1 MPNILYLLSNFIE
14 VKMKLKSAS
23 VLKAAIAIALSVTA
37 YQASAATATY
47 DPSTGTL
54 DIPVVDVLNGAQA
67 TTISAKLQLQGD
79 KLVLASFDNA
89 AAVSGKRVTFDGATN
104 ALHFP
109 SVKVLGSDTELYA
122 KLKIVPGSNPI
133 AFTVDQLEPTV
144 FSACPDFSAQGPI
157 SGTCVLS
164 GELNKDVALTANTTW
179 ILSGGVY
186 VGGDRANSAT
196 LTINPGTELI
206 GESGLDFLY
215 IRRGSKIMAEG
226 TPDQPI
232 VMTGPSELSRGEW
245 GGLVIAGNAPV
256 NGCAEGVLPCEVA
269 FEAITTETYGG
280 SDIADN
286 SGLLK
291 YVQIKYAGYAVRP
304 NEELNGLTMLGVGAG
319 TVVDF
324 VQVHQGLD
332 DGIEMFGGTVQ
343 AKHLVLTGNGDD
355 SLDWGSGWRGKAQ
368 YVLIKQADDD
378 GDLGIEAD
386 NNPDNN
392 DASPRSQPLLAN
404 MTLLGSQGIE
414 TEGAKFRRGTGV
426 NVINS
431 VFSGFAGYCVK
442 LDGAATYIN
451 GGSSVTALSG
461 ELTIEGTYVNCVT
474 NFSDKENTG
483 FTTAEWFAAQAGN
496 VSGDPLLNGIFPA
509 VGSPLVDQG
518 VTITDNFADNTNYI
532 GAFKDANDKWADEW
546 TVTDSL
552 K

>member
-1 MPNILYLLSNFIE
+1 
-14 VKMKLKSAS
+14 MKLKSAN

-37 YQASAATATY
+37 YQANAATATY
-47 DPSTGTL
+47 DPATGVV
-54 DIPVVDVLNGAQA
+54 DIPVVDVLNGAQTA
-67 TTISAKLQLQGD
+67 TFSAKLQLQANGTFALTSISD
-79 KLVLASFDNA
+79 ATA
-89 AAVSGKRVTFDGATN
+89 ISGKRVTFDGATN

-109 SVKVLGSDTELYA
+109 SVKVSGSDAEFYV
-122 KLKIVPGSNPI
+122 KLKVIPGSDPI
-133 AFTVDQLEPTV
+133 AFTIDQAQPTA
-144 FSACPDFSAQGPI
+144 FQGCPDFAALGPI
-157 SGTCVLS
+157 AGTCVLS
-164 GELNKDVALTANTTW
+164 GSLHQDVTLAANTTW

-186 VGGDRANSAT
+186 VGDDRANNAT
-196 LTINPGTELI
+196 LTINPGTELV
-206 GESGLDFLY
+206 GETGLDFLY
-215 IRRGSKIMAEG
+215 VRRGSKIMAEG

-256 NGCAEGVLPCEVA
+256 NGCAEGVTPCEVA
-269 FEAITTETYGG
+269 FEAITSETYGG
-280 SDIADN
+280 SDATDN

-304 NEELNGLTMLGVGAG
+304 NEELNGLTLLGVGSG

-324 VQVHQGLD
+324 VQVHYGLD

-343 AKHLVLTGNGDD
+343 FKHMVLTGNGDD
-355 SLDWGSGWRGKAQ
+355 SLDWSSGWRGKAQ
-368 YVLIKQADDD
+368 YVLIKQADD

-404 MTLLGSQGIE
+404 MTLLGSQGTE

-442 LDGAATYIN
+442 LDGAATYVN
-451 GGSSVTALSG
+451 GGSSAAALSG
-461 ELTIEGTYVNCVT
+461 GLTMEGTYVDCAT
-474 NFSDKENTG
+474 NFADKGNTG

-509 VGSPLVDQG
+509 VDSPLMDQG
-518 VTITDNFADNTNYI
+518 VVITDNFADNTNYI

>member
-1 MPNILYLLSNFIE
+1 
-14 VKMKLKSAS
+14 MKLKSAN

-37 YQASAATATY
+37 YQANAATATY
-47 DPSTGTL
+47 DPATGVV

-67 TTISAKLQLQGD
+67 ATYSAKLQLQGD
-79 KLVLASFDNA
+79 KLTLTSIGDAASVKGA
-89 AAVSGKRVTFDGATN
+89 RVTFDGATN

-109 SVKVLGSDTELYA
+109 SVKILGSNDELYA

-133 AFTVDQLEPTV
+133 AFTLDQLQPTT
-144 FSACPDFSAQGPI
+144 FPGCPDFAAQGPI
-157 SGTCVLS
+157 AGTCVLS
-164 GELNKDVALTANTTW
+164 GELNRDVTLTANTTW

-186 VGGDRANSAT
+186 VGGDRANQAT
-196 LTINPGTELI
+196 LTINPGAELI

-215 IRRGSKIMAEG
+215 VRRGSKIMAEG

-256 NGCAEGVLPCEVA
+256 NGCAEGVTPCEVA
-269 FEAITTETYGG
+269 FEAITTEKYGG
-280 SDIADN
+280 TDIADS

-304 NEELNGLTMLGVGAG
+304 NEELNGLTMLGVGSG
-319 TVVDF
+319 TMVDF

-343 AKHLVLTGNGDD
+343 LKHVVLTDIGDD

-392 DASPRSQPLLAN
+392 DALPRAQPLLAN
-404 MTLLGSQGIE
+404 MSLFGSQGNP
-414 TEGAKFRRGTGV
+414 TQGALFRRGTGV
-426 NVINS
+426 NVYNS
-431 VFSGFAGYCVK
+431 IFSGFANYCVK
-442 LDGAATYIN
+442 LDGEATYIN
-451 GGSSVTALSG
+451 GGSSANALGG
-461 ELTIEGTYVNCVT
+461 ELTMAGTYVNCPT
-474 NFSDKENTG
+474 NFADKSSVG
-483 FTTAEWFAAQAGN
+483 FTTEEWFTAQAAN
-496 VSGDPLLNGIFPA
+496 VAGDPMLDGMYPA
-509 VGSPLVDQG
+509 AGSHLTHTG
-518 VTITDNFADNTNYI
+518 VAITDSFADDTNYI